1 MNSFDLVNEAL
12 RKDLSDYA
20 HALKTIVTSV
30 PLATELCDFVVK
42 ETRLAQAL
50 LAFANDSQSYE
61 LSRLAMR
68 LSNLW
73 PYRSEPYAR
82 TLGFSEEIGEAQALR
97 QDALRGVNLAGGRN
111 SDVLSREIA
120 TCFQNIAEY
129 LGQEQKLLE
138 ECHTSI
144 QPHVANM
151 ELTRKRLQLLAA
163 TVDARMPAG
172 VEQQE
177 MLLSYSEAARLLREW
192 ESGVPLNEDGV
203 HILEHCVQILNRTD
217 TIVREYLP
225 LPEATGAHTAYAVNS
240 SLN

>member
-12 RKDLSDYA
+12 RQDLTDYA

-30 PLATELCDFVVK
+30 PLATELCDSVVK

-73 PYRSEPYAR
+73 PYRGEPYAR

-120 TCFQNIAEY
+120 TCFQNISQY
-129 LGQEQKLLE
+129 LGQEQQLLE
-138 ECHTSI
+138 ECHMSI

-163 TVDARMPAG
+163 MVDARMPAG

-177 MLLSYSEAARLLREW
+177 MLQSYSEASRLLREW

-203 HILEHCVQILNRTD
+203 QILEHCVGILNRTD
-217 TIVREYLP
+217 AMVREYLP
-225 LPEATGAHTAYAVNS
+225 LPAASNGHGAYAVNS